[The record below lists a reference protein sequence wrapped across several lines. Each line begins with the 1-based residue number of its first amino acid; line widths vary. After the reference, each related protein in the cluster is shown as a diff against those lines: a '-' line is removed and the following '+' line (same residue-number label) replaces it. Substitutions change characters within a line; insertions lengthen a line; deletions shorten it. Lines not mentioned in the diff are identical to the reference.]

1 MQVQILKNQKM
12 FTSYSRKAKRKYN
25 HGNAIKTRQIMKI
38 AQKPHLER
46 VFGTAATET
55 YTKKRTIF
63 SESENI
69 LCKLHN
75 NC

>member
-1 MQVQILKNQKM
+1 MQAQILKNQKM
-12 FTSYSRKAKRKYN
+12 FTLYSRKAKIKYN
-25 HGNAIKTRQIMKI
+25 YGNWIKTRQIMKI

-46 VFGTAATET
+46 VSGTVNMET
-55 YTKKRTIF
+55 YSKKRAIF
-63 SESENI
+63 SESENV